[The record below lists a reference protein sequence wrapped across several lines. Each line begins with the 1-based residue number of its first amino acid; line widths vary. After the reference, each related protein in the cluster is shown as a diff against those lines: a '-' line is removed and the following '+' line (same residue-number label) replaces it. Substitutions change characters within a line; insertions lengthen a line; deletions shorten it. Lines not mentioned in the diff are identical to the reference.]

1 MPRLR
6 SHLVRRLVQISFKR
20 LYMLLLFLF
29 AFSIFSFILDVVI
42 HWNHL
47 LMSKN
52 DVDSFKIVSSDNLER
67 DVPSNSPDGYKP
79 STLSRRSDTLKVE
92 AFLDKTAPSV
102 EVNIAIMESML
113 NIARIKRILF
123 RLGTQTPEGRV
134 LVLQGWVSSKS
145 TEEIVLKSDKSLQ
158 TKPMTAVTGKNCHF
172 VSPEWRKRNTCSRV
186 PPVGGR
192 LRLDVSLHNRTD
204 VEELLRRSPYL
215 RGRGSWTPRDCVP
228 QHRVAL
234 IIPYRDRL
242 EHLSTL
248 LYTLHP
254 LLQRQLLEYRVYVVE
269 QYGNET
275 FNKGVL
281 MNAGVR
287 EALRDNDFH
296 CFVFH
301 DVDMIPEDDR
311 NLYSCPEMPRHL
323 SVAVDKFNYTLPYA
337 LLVGGVFSIRLE
349 HFLAVNGYSNLYWGW
364 GGEDDDMAYRIRY
377 RKLEIIRPPETLA
390 RYSMI
395 KHDHRPESPNAI
407 RTALL
412 RMAKKRSS
420 RDGLNTVK
428 YRVVWR
434 HEHLA
439 YTHLMVDIGKH
450 HRWQFLNGQ
459 RLIINF

>member
-1 MPRLR
+1 MIRIRVP
-6 SHLVRRLVQISFKR
+6 LVRPLVRCTFKR
-20 LYMLLLFLF
+20 ILRVLPSVLLLLFV
-29 AFSIFSFILDVVI
+29 FSLIFVTLMQIAVI
-42 HWNHL
+42 HSHRRNHFFPTRH
-47 LMSKN
+47 
-52 DVDSFKIVSSDNLER
+52 DA
-67 DVPSNSPDGYKP
+67 VPSSNATLRPTTVLGVP
-79 STLSRRSDTLKVE
+79 SLSVTKALPHRRPDTLRVE
-92 AFLDKTAPSV
+92 AFLDKTAPTLEGNV
-102 EVNIAIMESML
+102 AIVKNMVNC
-113 NIARIKRILF
+113 ARVRRILDN
-123 RLGTQTPEGRV
+123 LGTEVSKARVRV
-134 LVLQGWVSSKS
+134 LKGMKN
-145 TEEIVLKSDKSLQ
+145 K
-158 TKPMTAVTGKNCHF
+158 TAINGINAKKNCCSVGF
-172 VSPEWRKRNTCSRV
+172 KWQRRKACTRV
-186 PPVGGR
+186 PPLGGR

>member
-1 MPRLR
+1 MLKLNAVCRF
-6 SHLVRRLVQISFKR
+6 HNMKR
-20 LYMLLLFLF
+20 LGRPNGWWAFFLLVPLTVLWVCCMCFFLGR
-29 AFSIFSFILDVVI
+29 LPVRP
-42 HWNHL
+42 
-47 LMSKN
+47 KN
-52 DVDSFKIVSSDNLER
+52 LQLIVNNPKEDEELYKQASTDLEKF
-67 DVPSNSPDGYKP
+67 VS
-79 STLSRRSDTLKVE
+79 
-92 AFLDKTAPSV
+92 
-102 EVNIAIMESML
+102 ES
-113 NIARIKRILF
+113 AGRVRIRRILEN
-123 RLGTQTPEGRV
+123 LAGG
-134 LVLQGWVSSKS
+134 L
-145 TEEIVLKSDKSLQ
+145 TEEMEHSSWIVMPKLDPSMGD
-158 TKPMTAVTGKNCHF
+158 
-172 VSPEWRKRNTCSRV
+172 RKRPKRSYCKD
-186 PPVGGR
+186 PPLWGR

-204 VEELLRRSPYL
+204 VEDLLRRSPYL

-242 EHLSTL
+242 EHLTTL

-287 EALRDNDFH
+287 EALRDNDFQ

-323 SVAVDKFNYTLPYA
+323 SVAVDKFNYTLPYT

>member
-1 MPRLR
+1 MKQDLEKTDSVYFSNFLSKKKLNKVPRNVNTVPGGTTEIPADPTGKTEYQKKDEENKLVETINVRFDEYRKGIDFKPKTNGYPRLD
-6 SHLVRRLVQISFKR
+6 LNFPDYDNEEDDFDTVRDSLASRLVSKTSTETSSTSFEKPD
-20 LYMLLLFLF
+20 L
-29 AFSIFSFILDVVI
+29 
-42 HWNHL
+42 
-47 LMSKN
+47 
-52 DVDSFKIVSSDNLER
+52 SSDN
-67 DVPSNSPDGYKP
+67 
-79 STLSRRSDTLKVE
+79 RSLI
-92 AFLDKTAPSV
+92 PCS
-102 EVNIAIMESML
+102 EVKWIRNI
-113 NIARIKRILF
+113 
-123 RLGTQTPEGRV
+123 
-134 LVLQGWVSSKS
+134 
-145 TEEIVLKSDKSLQ
+145 
-158 TKPMTAVTGKNCHF
+158 
-172 VSPEWRKRNTCSRV
+172 
-186 PPVGGR
+186 GGR

-204 VEELLRRSPYL
+204 VEDLLRRSPYL
-215 RGRGSWTPRDCVP
+215 RGRGSWTPRGCVP

-242 EHLSTL
+242 EHLATL

-269 QYGNET
+269 QYGNDT

-287 EALRDNDFH
+287 EALRDSDFH

-323 SVAVDKFNYTLPYA
+323 SVAVDKFNYTLPYT

-364 GGEDDDMAYRIRY
+364 GGEDDDMAYRIKY
-377 RKLEIIRPPETLA
+377 RKLEIIRPPETIA

-439 YTHLMVDIGKH
+439 YTHLMVDIGQH